1 MSNENNILG
10 EGVIY
15 YDIVTH
21 VILPNNEHTK
31 VIINLEAQKKDDPGY
46 DLVTRAIFYCARLI
60 SQQLGAEFTN
70 KTNDT
75 VKYDGIKKVYSI
87 WICMDAQQNQADSIY
102 EYSIKQEEIF
112 FGEHDGRHRNPK
124 AHRYDLM
131 RAVMIYLNS
140 QDWEESSD
148 SLIGMLTTLL
158 GKMDKETKKKKL
170 QDDYGLQMVKEFEEK
185 VNEMCNLGEGLVEKS
200 KVEGTLKTLAS
211 LIKKKIITIEE
222 AAEEVNMTI
231 PEFEKAIAAF

>member
-1 MSNENNILG
+1 MEYKENTPLGDIIAGSTAAYDKRSKEVLAWKPVLARIFKRVMRTEFENCTLEQVERFIEGEPEISIKPVNPAEKIEGMCNENNILG

-112 FGEHDGRHRNPK
+112 FGEHDGRHRNQR
-124 AHRYDLM
+124 H
-131 RAVMIYLNS
+131 
-140 QDWEESSD
+140 
-148 SLIGMLTTLL
+148 IGMT
-158 GKMDKETKKKKL
+158 
-170 QDDYGLQMVKEFEEK
+170 
-185 VNEMCNLGEGLVEKS
+185 
-200 KVEGTLKTLAS
+200 
-211 LIKKKIITIEE
+211 
-222 AAEEVNMTI
+222 
-231 PEFEKAIAAF
+231 

>member
-1 MSNENNILG
+1 
-10 EGVIY
+10 
-15 YDIVTH
+15 
-21 VILPNNEHTK
+21 
-31 VIINLEAQKKDDPGY
+31 
-46 DLVTRAIFYCARLI
+46 
-60 SQQLGAEFTN
+60 
-70 KTNDT
+70 
-75 VKYDGIKKVYSI
+75 
-87 WICMDAQQNQADSIY
+87 
-102 EYSIKQEEIF
+102 
-112 FGEHDGRHRNPK
+112 
-124 AHRYDLM
+124 
-131 RAVMIYLNS
+131 MIYLNS